1 MISQTTI
8 TVWAI
13 SAFLAAGIGWSRY
26 RKYRTRDKYQVEL
39 AAMDPERREKL
50 LMRLRPDLQ
59 AELRQQLMQRFGL
72 S

>member
-1 MISQTTI
+1 MMDERTI
-8 TVWAI
+8 LVWAI

-26 RKYRTRDKYQVEL
+26 LKYRTREKYLIEL
-39 AAMDPERREKL
+39 AAMDRERREKTL
-50 LMRLRPDLQ
+50 TRLRPDLQ

>member
-1 MISQTTI
+1 
-8 TVWAI
+8 
-13 SAFLAAGIGWSRY
+13 
-26 RKYRTRDKYQVEL
+26 
-39 AAMDPERREKL
+39 MDAERREKL

>member
-1 MISQTTI
+1 MIDERTL

-26 RKYRTRDKYQVEL
+26 RKYRTREKYLLEL
-39 AAMDPERREKL
+39 AAMDGERREKTL
-50 LMRLRPDLQ
+50 SRLRPDLQ
-59 AELRQQLMQRFGL
+59 AELRQLLMQRFGP